1 MPYACSTIKI
11 NAYWQAGEIMDMNH
25 IGKFEMR
32 EIINEFDATL
42 IRLFGV
48 NMLDA
53 AINRYEALGAYSE
66 FHCPRKAAEISGLRR
81 GLSLQAD

>member
-1 MPYACSTIKI
+1 MEI
-11 NAYWQAGEIMDMNH
+11 NK

-32 EIINEFDATL
+32 AILNEFDATL

-53 AINRYEALGAYSE
+53 AISRQDAIEAYNLTR
-66 FHCPRKAAEISGLRR
+66 CPRKAAELSGQRL
-81 GLSLQAD
+81 GLKVQGA

>member
-1 MPYACSTIKI
+1 MNVYC
-11 NAYWQAGEIMDMNH
+11 QASEIMNMNH

-53 AINRYEALGAYSE
+53 AINRYEALGACSE

-81 GLSLQAD
+81 GFSLQAD